1 MKIRGKSFVW
11 VALLLALALVAAA
24 CGGDDSGDD
33 TTTTAGGGGSGAE
46 IDGPIWVLLP
56 DSASSDR
63 WEFDDRR
70 FFKEQFED
78 AGLVEGE
85 DFTIV

>member
-1 MKIRGKSFVW
+1 MKSRGKIFTWS
-11 VALLLALALVAAA
+11 ALLLVLALVAAA
-24 CGGDDSGDD
+24 CGGDDTGDD
-33 TTTTAGGGGSGAE
+33 TTTTAGGGGGGGIE

-70 FFKEQFED
+70 FFKEAFEA
-78 AGLVEGE
+78 AGLSEGT
-85 DFTIV
+85 DF